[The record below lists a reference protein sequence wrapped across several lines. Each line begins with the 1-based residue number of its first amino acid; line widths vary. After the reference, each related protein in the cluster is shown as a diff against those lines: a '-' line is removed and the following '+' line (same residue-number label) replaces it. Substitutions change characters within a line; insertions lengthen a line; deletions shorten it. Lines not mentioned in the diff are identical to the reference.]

1 MKHLRLSALPTPL
14 LGLSSLALCCNASAA
29 FIADSTANLDI
40 RSFYMN
46 RDYRQPGSPETQDEW
61 TQGFVMHAESGFTD
75 TTVGVG
81 LDAHAALG
89 LKLDSARGRSGDNGI
104 LPQSADGTPANEF
117 SELGFTGKLKVSK
130 SVLRL
135 GTLYP
140 TLPVLNYNFGRL
152 LPSSYSG
159 GMLTS
164 NEIDGLTVNA
174 GRITQANLRNSS
186 SNDRITYYRG
196 GVESDHFDFAGGSY
210 KLTPHLTTSYYYGEL
225 KDIYRQHFVG
235 LVHTLPLSKSASLRT
250 DLRYFRSNDDGIA
263 KMGRFANNNL
273 NGMVSLTLGG
283 HKFSGA
289 YQRISGAGEFPFIG
303 NDPYVVN
310 LSFYNTFAREE
321 EDSWQARYD
330 YDFAAL
336 GMPGLTFMTR
346 YVSGDHALVQGR
358 EQGTERERNIDLTYT
373 VHSGPLK
380 NVYVQMR
387 NISFRS
393 GSGLTR
399 DVDEN
404 RVLVG
409 YKLAVW

>member
-1 MKHLRLSALPTPL
+1 MKHLRLTVLPAPL
-14 LGLSSLALCCNASAA
+14 LGLSSLALCFNASAD
-29 FIADSTANLDI
+29 FVADSTANLDI
-40 RSFYMN
+40 RNFYMN
-46 RDYRQPGSPETQDEW
+46 RDYRQPGGAPTQNEW
-61 TQGFVMHAESGFTD
+61 TQGFIMDAESGFTD
-75 TTVGVG
+75 TPIGVG
-81 LDAHAALG
+81 LDAHALLG
-89 LKLDSARGRSGDNGI
+89 MKLDSARGRSGDNGI
-104 LPQSADGTPANEF
+104 LPQSADGTPVNEF
-117 SELGFTGKLKVSK
+117 SKLGVTGKFKVSK

-135 GTLYP
+135 GTVYP

-174 GRITQANLRNSS
+174 GRFTRASLRNSS
-186 SNDRITYYRG
+186 SNDPITYYRG

-210 KLTPHLTTSYYYGEL
+210 KINPDLIASYYYGDL

-273 NGMVSLTLGG
+273 NGMLSLTLGG

-289 YQRISGAGEFPFIG
+289 YQHISGQGEFPFIG

-310 LSFYNTFAREE
+310 LSFYNTFARED

-330 YDFAAL
+330 YNFAAL

-346 YVSGDHALVQGR
+346 YVSGDHALVNGR
-358 EQGTERERNIDLTYT
+358 QQGTERERDIDLSYT
-373 VHSGPLK
+373 VQSGPLK

-409 YKLAVW
+409 YKLAIW

>member
-1 MKHLRLSALPTPL
+1 MKILRFSALPSPL

-40 RSFYMN
+40 RNFYMN

-75 TTVGVG
+75 TPVGLG

-104 LPQSADGTPANEF
+104 LPQSSDGTPANEF
-117 SELGFTGKLKVSK
+117 SELSFTAKLKVSK

-164 NEIDGLTVNA
+164 NDIDNLTLNA

-186 SNDRITYYRG
+186 SYDRITYYRG
-196 GVESDHFDFAGGSY
+196 GVESDHFDFAGGSFNVSPQ
-210 KLTPHLTTSYYYGEL
+210 LSTSYYYGEL
-225 KDIYRQHFVG
+225 KDIYRQHFLG
-235 LVHTLPLSKSASLRT
+235 LTHTAALSKSASLRT
-250 DLRYFRSNDDGIA
+250 DLRYFRSNDEGMA
-263 KMGRFANNNL
+263 KMGRFANNTYSAML
-273 NGMVSLTLGG
+273 SLTLGG

-289 YQRISGAGEFPFIG
+289 YQQVAGAGEFPFIG
-303 NDPYVVN
+303 NDPYVAN
-310 LSFYNTFAREE
+310 LSFYNTFTREDE
-321 EDSWQARYD
+321 KSWQARYD
-330 YDFAAL
+330 YNFAAQGL
-336 GMPGLTFMTR
+336 PGLAFMAR
-346 YVSGDHALVQGR
+346 YVDGDHARVQQG
-358 EQGTERERNIDLTYT
+358 EHGTERERNMELTYT
-373 VHSGPLK
+373 LQSGPLK
-380 NVYVQMR
+380 NLYLQLR
-387 NISFRS
+387 NINVRS

-409 YKLAVW
+409 YKMIVW